1 MWPSRGTKVVLRRS
15 KSTSVSYV
23 PPIKTRIGSTH
34 LESLIAPS
42 AVGAGP
48 DWLFIT
54 CRLTWLQIYCTV
66 NTARINEESR
76 FDHSLINTAAA
87 TGHSTQLSLHSVHL
101 LFCVLQTVCTCRGYG
116 YYHRQCKEFASF
128 AGSKPSAAFPNPG
141 TPGKIF
147 KKIEFP

>member
-1 MWPSRGTKVVLRRS
+1 MWPSRGTKMVLRRS

-42 AVGAGP
+42 AVDAGP

-54 CRLTWLQIYCTV
+54 CRLTWLHIYCTV

-76 FDHSLINTAAA
+76 FDPSLINTAAA
-87 TGHSTQLSLHSVHL
+87 TGHSTQMYLHSVH
-101 LFCVLQTVCTCRGYG
+101 FGVVVCKRCALPAVWLDRTATARN
-116 YYHRQCKEFASF
+116 RWF
-128 AGSKPSAAFPNPG
+128 
-141 TPGKIF
+141 
-147 KKIEFP
+147 